1 MTKRKQIRYDR
12 HHDLYEILG
21 IQASADVGA
30 IQRAFRQRA
39 KEVHPDRNPDQ
50 VEWANDQFRRLN
62 DAYAILNDELSRA
75 EYDRQRRRFHPADL
89 AAGSSDHVR
98 GNGFTRERTTYPP
111 PYSRPVRTGNL
122 ISGPYRYVVAILGL
136 VLVANVVFIM
146 MTQDQMNVVSELRQA
161 QTNQVNT
168 LQVKSVFSGGTPAFA
183 VGLAEPECNTPGVS
197 LTTPQDGAEIDFS
210 LFDIQG
216 SAVPDHFASYTVV
229 IEALDGGAA
238 SWMLHTPLRQ
248 PVNAG
253 WLVKGGSIPGMHAG
267 RYAIKLIV
275 TLDDGKV
282 LPPCQ
287 VIVRQKI
294 SRSE

>member
-1 MTKRKQIRYDR
+1 MTKRKPIRYDR
-12 HHDLYEILG
+12 QHDLYEILG
-21 IQASADVGA
+21 IEASADA
-30 IQRAFRQRA
+30 ETIQRAFRQRA

-62 DAYAILNDELSRA
+62 DAYAILNDSLSRA
-75 EYDRQRRRFHPADL
+75 EYDRQRRRIHPDES
-89 AAGSSDHVR
+89 AAGSWDHVR
-98 GNGFTRERTTYPP
+98 GNGFTRERKAYPP
-111 PYSRPVRTGNL
+111 PQAQPVRTNGMF
-122 ISGPYRYVVAILGL
+122 SGPYRYVVAILGL

-146 MTQDQMNVVSELRQA
+146 MTQDQMNVVSALRQA

-183 VGLAEPECNTPGVS
+183 AGLAEPECNTPGVS
-197 LTTPQDGAEIDFS
+197 LTAPPNGAEIDFS

-216 SAVPDHFASYTVV
+216 SAVPDRFASYTVV

-248 PVNAG
+248 PVNAS
-253 WLVKGGSIPGMHAG
+253 WLVKGGSIPGMRAG
-267 RYAIKLIV
+267 RYAIQLIV
-275 TLDDGKV
+275 TLEDGTV

-287 VIVRQKI
+287 VIVQQKI